1 MDLVASKLY
10 SSIIIKSNR
19 HVKTI
24 LLANNDDK
32 FDPLLS
38 PHAYPKGTSA
48 GPVKKTSNQET
59 NDNTSSV
66 SSKERHAKDDYEDWS
81 PLKMKSVKK
90 DFQGASQKDYAV
102 EKSIFT
108 TQWSAVSVTS
118 SAHVDSTESS
128 SSTSSSTQANSPVK
142 NRKSLEQSSSS
153 SSDFEFDPLLSPHAY
168 PKGTKSGP
176 IARPITDK
184 STKYPKEQQTI
195 GVLIMDHGS
204 KRPSS
209 NERLYKIRDMY
220 QSVCP
225 KNYVVKAAHMEIA
238 QPSIQSQIEAFCS
251 EGIYKIVCHPYFLSP
266 GRHVLEDIPQ
276 IIEEAKASVKK
287 QMGDGLVDDF
297 EVILTDPVGSK
308 LDLMV
313 GLIGNIIEEAL
324 DDGDDETD
332 DDYFYES
339 GFMEKSRTDSFMLG
353 GFFGEIK
360 RMMEEEEQDK

>member
-1 MDLVASKLY
+1 METNLVACNL
-10 SSIIIKSNR
+10 SSRNIQDD
-19 HVKTI
+19 
-24 LLANNDDK
+24 ND

-48 GPVKKTSNQET
+48 GPVKRIKKEINKNQ
-59 NDNTSSV
+59 NNSYSGDDNH
-66 SSKERHAKDDYEDWS
+66 EDDDDDDDDEWS

-90 DFQGASQKDYAV
+90 DFQGASQKEYTV

-118 SAHVDSTESS
+118 SAHVDT
-128 SSTSSSTQANSPVK
+128 T
-142 NRKSLEQSSSS
+142 SSSS
-153 SSDFEFDPLLSPHAY
+153 SKTPTSPKKTKHSQSGATLDLDFDPLLSPHAY

-176 IARPITDK
+176 ILRPK
-184 STKYPKEQQTI
+184 QQQKQQQRQQKQQTI

-209 NERLYKIRDMY
+209 NERLYKICELY
-220 QSVCP
+220 QSTCP

-251 EGIYKIVCHPYFLSP
+251 EGITKIVCHPYFLSP

-276 IIEEAKASVKK
+276 IIEEAKESVKK
-287 QMGDGLVDDF
+287 QMGDDAVEDL

-313 GLIGNIIEEAL
+313 GLIGNIIDESL
-324 DDGDDETD
+324 GGDVDND
-332 DDYFYES
+332 DDYSYES
-339 GFMEKSRTDSFMLG
+339 GFVEKSRDDSFMLG
-353 GFFGEIK
+353 GFFGQVK
-360 RMMEEEEQDK
+360 RMMEEEE